1 VPTPTSRAADSGG
14 GEGGDGGG
22 EGGASAPPAWARD
35 LQHKQALAHGVGM
48 AIHAAGSGDDH
59 SGGAAPSLKED

>member
-1 VPTPTSRAADSGG
+1 
-14 GEGGDGGG
+14 EGGDSGGG

-35 LQHKQALAHGVGM
+35 LQHKQALAHGVGV
-48 AIHAAGSGDDH
+48 AIHAAGSGDSS